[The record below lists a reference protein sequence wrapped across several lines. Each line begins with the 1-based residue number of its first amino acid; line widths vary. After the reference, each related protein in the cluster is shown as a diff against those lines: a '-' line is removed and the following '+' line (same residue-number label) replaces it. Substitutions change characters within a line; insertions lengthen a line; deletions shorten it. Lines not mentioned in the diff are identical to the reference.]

1 MYHIIHPSTLKVKY
15 WKLYHTLV
23 SINSWHRCWWV
34 LWLLGRIILFL
45 RRIILLLGRI
55 ILLLWRVAW
64 LLDWIISW
72 LLGRILWL
80 LGILWHL
87 VFEEFDICTK
97 RKGETSDIT
106 YLHNYDVHTQTCTHM
121 HTRTCTHAHAHMI
134 LLTVKR

>member
-1 MYHIIHPSTLKVKY
+1 MLEV
-15 WKLYHTLV
+15 YHTLV
-23 SINSWHRCWWV
+23 SINRITSWHRCWWV

-64 LLDWIISW
+64 LLGWIVSW

-87 VFEEFDICTK
+87 LFEEFTK

-106 YLHNYDVHTQTCTHM
+106 YLCNYDEHTQTCTHM
-121 HTRTCTHAHAHMI
+121 HIRTCTHITVYII
-134 LLTVKR
+134 LSTAC